1 MAQTLVVC
9 RVGTQ
14 WAFRD
19 VTGAFYGHSS
29 ELHSTMEFAQ
39 HMAARAGSHVVLSAE
54 ADEALRSSTC
64 SKAVVSGEAAE
75 KKSRRRFGL
84 LWARLGQARRRK

>member
-1 MAQTLVVC
+1 MAQTLMVC
-9 RVGTQ
+9 RVGSQ

-29 ELHSTMEFAQ
+29 ELNSTMELAKD
-39 HMAARAGSHVVLSAE
+39 MASRVGSQVVLSPE
-54 ADEALRSSTC
+54 ADEALSFSAASR
-64 SKAVVSGEAAE
+64 AADPGGGAE
-75 KKSRRRFGL
+75 KKSRPHFGL